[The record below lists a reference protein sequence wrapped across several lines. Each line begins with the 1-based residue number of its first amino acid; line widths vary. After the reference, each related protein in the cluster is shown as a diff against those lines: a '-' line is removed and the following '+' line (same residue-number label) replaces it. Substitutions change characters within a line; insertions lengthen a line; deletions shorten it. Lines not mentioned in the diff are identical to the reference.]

1 MTERRGG
8 ARVSEMGWPRGE
20 LNVGQLVRECWPG
33 ETLHRPE
40 HPPRHRHRRRRP
52 GRTRPHGARA
62 AWPPRQRRGADEVGE
77 AAYWLDLR
85 GENPTNGLRAER
97 LQRFTGVIYRP
108 ETERWSHDVHTRL
121 SDMYDALLR
130 RNERGGAAGRNG
142 RHGKSAGEP
151 G

>member
-1 MTERRGG
+1 MEAPASARWAGRAANSTWDSSCASAGRGKPCIG
-8 ARVSEMGWPRGE
+8 QSTHHGTVTAADDRDEPARTGRV
-20 LNVGQLVRECWPG
+20 
-33 ETLHRPE
+33 
-40 HPPRHRHRRRRP
+40 RP
-52 GRTRPHGARA
+52 GLPGSAEELFH
-62 AWPPRQRRGADEVGE
+62 EVGE